1 MTLTR
6 RGALAALLV
15 TTLAVPAAAQE
26 VTLRLHQFLP
36 AQANVPAHILDVWA
50 DRVEAASDG
59 RIEIQ
64 RFPAMQLGGRPP
76 ELADQVRDGVVD
88 IVWTLPG
95 YTPGRFPS
103 VEVMELPFLLGA
115 DEAEAG
121 SRAYWQLAQ
130 ERMAEEFADYKL
142 LGLWVHGPG
151 IIHANRPIVTPS
163 DLAGL
168 KLRAPTRIT
177 NQLFTDLGATSV
189 GMPVPAVPESLSK
202 GVIDGAV
209 IPWEV
214 TGALRT
220 SELVDNHT
228 EFGDAMLYTAAFLF
242 AMNKASYDRLPDDL
256 KAVIDANSGLEF
268 SGFAGRQMA
277 IDDGPAR
284 EATVAMGNTII
295 TLDEAQVAEW
305 RAASAGT
312 IEAWV
317 AEMDAAGKDGS
328 GLLARAQALIEANR
342 GVVSDY

>member
-6 RGALAALLV
+6 RSLIGAALAVTIAL
-15 TTLAVPAAAQE
+15 PAAAQE

-36 AQANVPAHILDVWA
+36 AQANVPANILDVWA
-50 DRVEAASDG
+50 DKVEAASDG

-103 VEVMELPFLLGA
+103 VEVMELPFMLGA
-115 DEAEAG
+115 DDAEAG
-121 SRAYWQLAQ
+121 SRAYWTLSQD
-130 ERMAEEFADYKL
+130 EMAEEFADYHL
-142 LGLWVHGPG
+142 LGAWVHGPG
-151 IIHANRPIVTPS
+151 VIHSNTPIVAPG
-163 DLAGL
+163 DLNGI

-177 NQLFTDLGATSV
+177 NQMFTDLGATSV

-220 SELVDNHT
+220 SEMVSNHT
-228 EFGDAMLYTAAFLF
+228 EFGDDMLYTAAFIL
-242 AMNKASYDRLPDDL
+242 AMNKPRYESLPDDL
-256 KAVIDANSGLEF
+256 KAIIDANSGIDF
-268 SGFAGRQMA
+268 SGFAGRQMV

-284 EATVAMGNTII
+284 QNTVDMGNNII
-295 TLDEAQVAEW
+295 TLDAAQVDAW
-305 RAASAGT
+305 KAASAAT
-312 IEAWV
+312 VDAWV
-317 AEMDAAGKDGS
+317 AEMDANGKDGT
-328 GLLARAQALIEANR
+328 GLVERAAALIEENR
-342 GVVSDY
+342 GVMSDY